1 MEPTA
6 IPEPVVEQSHWRQT
20 MRVLFVTPYPHHS
33 ADTRYRIE
41 QFLPGLQQAGI
52 HTELRPFMSER
63 FFEIYTDP
71 EHTLEKALEFAR
83 SFAARLRDVLVAGQ
97 FDAAFIHK
105 EAFAFGPPV
114 IEMLLRWRSGAL
126 IFDLDDAFWTHPPQ
140 LRQIGRRWRD
150 PERVP
155 KIIRMSDHVI
165 AGNAS
170 IAEHVR
176 QYNTQVT
183 VIPTVIDTNRYKP
196 CSTSPDPGWVT
207 VGWVGRWSSSF
218 YLNRLAPVFRDLCAR
233 YPQVQIK
240 LIGAQE
246 PDWPGVRLISQPW
259 RLETEIEDIQSF
271 DIGLM
276 PLDDD
281 EYSRYK
287 CGFKML
293 QYMGVGIPAVV
304 SPVGVNRDIIQEGA
318 NGFLAD
324 SLEAWRDKLS
334 RLIES
339 PGLRAELGAA
349 GRRTMEEYYSLT
361 GALPSMRQVIEQAGR
376 RYQT

>member
-1 MEPTA
+1 MN
-6 IPEPVVEQSHWRQT
+6 
-20 MRVLFVTPYPHHS
+20 VLFITPGPHRA

-41 QFLPGLQQAGI
+41 QFLPGLREAGI
-52 HTELRPFMSER
+52 KGEVRPFMSER
-63 FFEIYTDP
+63 LYDIYAEP
-71 EHTLEKALEFAR
+71 GHTLEKLVEVSAALVRRLGDTLR
-83 SFAARLRDVLVAGQ
+83 SRH
-97 FDAAFIHK
+97 FDAVLIHK
-105 EAFAFGPPV
+105 EAFAFGPP
-114 IEMLLRWRSGAL
+114 ILETLFRYRSGAL
-126 IFDLDDAFWTHPPQ
+126 IFDLDDAYWTHPPQ

-196 CSTSPDPGWVT
+196 CSTSPNPGRVT
-207 VGWVGRWSSSF
+207 VGWVGRWSSAF
-218 YLNRLAPVFRDLCAR
+218 YLNRLEPVFRDLCAR

-240 LIGAQE
+240 LIGAKE
-246 PDWPGVRLISQPW
+246 PDWPDVRVISQAW

-281 EYSRYK
+281 EYARYK

-293 QYMGVGIPAVV
+293 QYMGLGIPAVA
-304 SPVGVNRDIIQEGA
+304 SPVGVNREILQDGV
-318 NGFLAD
+318 NGFLAE
-324 SLEAWRDKLS
+324 SLEEWRTKLAC
-334 RLIES
+334 LIEN
-339 PGLRAELGAA
+339 PKLRARLGAA
-349 GRRTMEEYYSLT
+349 GRRTVEERFSVEKTLPLMMRVIHL
-361 GALPSMRQVIEQAGR
+361 ALAAKSNSG
-376 RYQT
+376 